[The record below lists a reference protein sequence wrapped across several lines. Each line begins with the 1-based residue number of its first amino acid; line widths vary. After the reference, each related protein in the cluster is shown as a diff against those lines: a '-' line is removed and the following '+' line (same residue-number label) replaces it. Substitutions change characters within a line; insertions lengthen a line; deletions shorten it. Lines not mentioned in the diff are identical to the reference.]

1 MTGSLTIRLVVSN
14 TAAFPQEQPASKPV
28 PTVESV
34 DLDRYVTDEALDGL
48 FAVVAEQ
55 ERGIREDPAQRS
67 SELLRK
73 VFGSR

>member
-1 MTGSLTIRLVVSN
+1 MIFRGIRESTTPLN
-14 TAAFPQEQPASKPV
+14 TDPAEKLLGRLESTLHYAE
-28 PTVESV
+28 PTEV
-34 DLDRYVTDEALDGL
+34 
-48 FAVVAEQ
+48 Q